1 MKKEI
6 SKERQDL
13 EETLIIALRNYK
25 QLQGTHFER
34 LDQEIEWLV
43 ETLKTD
49 V

>member
-6 SKERQDL
+6 SKERKDL

-25 QLQGTHFER
+25 QLQATHFER

-43 ETLKTD
+43 ETLKTE